1 MMMMIMMIRATSRR
15 AYLAQLHAFIIT
27 TERCVCYT
35 ILLPRKRGMAR
46 LMSSPWKLNLV
57 HFTCRSAWHDFLHRR
72 MSLATRTPCP
82 FLGVVV
88 QR

>member
-27 TERCVCYT
+27 RRYLTESCVCVCYT

-46 LMSSPWKLNLV
+46 LIPL
-57 HFTCRSAWHDFLHRR
+57 
-72 MSLATRTPCP
+72 
-82 FLGVVV
+82 
-88 QR
+88 